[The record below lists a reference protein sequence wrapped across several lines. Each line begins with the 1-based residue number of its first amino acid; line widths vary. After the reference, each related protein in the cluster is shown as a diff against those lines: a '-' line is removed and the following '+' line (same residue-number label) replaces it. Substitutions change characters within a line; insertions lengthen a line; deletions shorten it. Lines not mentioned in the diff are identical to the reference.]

1 MMRDAIAA
9 APDRAAERRAWT
21 EVPMLRRAA
30 APSEIAEAIAF
41 AASPRASYM
50 TGSVLVVDGGAT
62 AGRRVG
68 GADAPTPR
76 R

>member
-9 APDRAAERRAWT
+9 APDPEAA
-21 EVPMLRRAA
+21 LRQLVRGDDAA
-30 APSEIAEAIAF
+30 AGPPQPNEIAEAIAF

-50 TGSVLVVDGGAT
+50 TGDLLVISGGAT

-68 GADAPTPR
+68 G
-76 R
+76 